1 MLSTLRNWTH
11 GSKKTLV
18 QKYTDDLS
26 HITSQIHELDGKLK
40 RSQVSMDNLQS
51 QLTYYGSGLI
61 ISLFAF
67 LYWEYNG
74 NWFVVF
80 TGFVIGVF
88 VTALSK
94 WSAYKVYQWIRER
107 QSLKLG
113 KLRAVHQEKL
123 EKLKEETN
131 YHATNSIIQRFSQ
144 GEDQSEDAMLLM
156 DEELK
161 SKYEELNVLK
171 DELAQFRQNDSLK
184 DKQERDK
191 WFDKVI
197 NALAGGDNI
206 NGMSRPIVCNK
217 CKRQTGAYRMGNRPL
232 QFVCP
237 FCGWSINENEGSHQP
252 TIGKDSGTKSTSVK
266 HDKSGKKGSH

>member
-11 GSKKTLV
+11 GTKKTLV

-40 RSQVSMDNLQS
+40 RSQVSMDDLQS

-61 ISLFAF
+61 ISVFAF
-67 LYWEYNG
+67 LYWKYNG
-74 NWFVVF
+74 NWFIVI
-80 TGFVIGVF
+80 TGFVISIF
-88 VTALSK
+88 FTALSK

-107 QSLKLG
+107 QSRKLG
-113 KLRAVHQEKL
+113 KLRAIHQEKL

-144 GEDQSEDAMLLM
+144 GEDQSEDAMQLM

-161 SKYEELNVLK
+161 SKYEELNNLK

-197 NALAGGDNI
+197 NALAGGDNV
-206 NGMSRPIVCNK
+206 NGVPRPIVCNN
-217 CKRQTGAYRMGNRPL
+217 CKRQSGAYHLGNRPL
-232 QFVCP
+232 QYICP
-237 FCGWSINENEGSHQP
+237 FCAWSVNENEGNHQA
-252 TIGKDSGTKSTSVK
+252 IVKDSSPKN
-266 HDKSGKKGSH
+266 HQ